1 MKSIK
6 KRKFAPLLAFLLFGL
21 LNIFNLSSGIAMQ
34 MQGEGATFIPD
45 DDNPTQYGV
54 FRPAPNMYTGLSVDA
69 LNQGEF
75 TIMDWKGDKESVATI
90 DVPGNDLSWVY
101 PWYFDDYMMDSTT
114 DNNYIDPWTDISW
127 LNVTTFNPNN
137 ITLSNYTINSVFDYH
152 TMNENDELTVPLN
165 QTLPMQIDMKISKT
179 GPKILILDWL
189 LNKVDENPLKD
200 LAIISPSNKRLDL
213 GSSPY
218 ETRYVNQ
225 LLNLLGAGDNVIFYN
240 IPFIAHEKGTY
251 RLLISASYDES
262 PGFLN
267 LKFADFQVTDLA
279 VDKLIISGDGDEYPS
294 LQEETED
301 EWDAKWF
308 RIKGNKGDKYSLNI
322 GYNYGL
328 MLPPTN
334 IYSPSKWGYKAD
346 HNVSTGTHE
355 IYFTRSGYVYVSL
368 IDSVTSM
375 SEYQASLY
383 LREIPEVDINI
394 GDHVNL
400 KVSND
405 EKVAINF
412 TIEEDSFVRFN
423 YTQYG
428 GGLANISSFDVLY
441 SFIYEDAKKLDG
453 YQIIQPLV
461 NKTMDDMI
469 FYYYYFPKGDYE
481 AIIKNADITSNSIFQ
496 IDSKFVSIYNNT
508 IPINSLSHLNLNP
521 SQFLS
526 FALNQDDYYDE
537 LYDARYVY
545 INITAPGQYI
555 LNTTIDSS
563 NVIASPRTPSFVV
576 YHNETA
582 PSIDYDKTLEASAQD
597 NLNFSVFTQDDDA
610 LYLAYPHKWINLAIN
625 FSQLGI
631 NINRDLV
638 YSVWN
643 DIGDFDEVTPISDTT
658 NEFVSNGTI
667 ILDTDDN
674 DYRDWVKGCDN
685 FDLLDINEDDF
696 YWLQILCN
704 DPYNDTGDGDI
715 IPIIDVIEISNFTL
729 DLSLNLA
736 LVGDSGYQYCDFW
749 EPPIG
754 TEPSFI
760 FINET
765 TLTNDTI
772 LFNTDA
778 PYINFF
784 ENGLYKLLV
793 IPHGW
798 VDDLPVTV
806 NFAIENYW
814 TYRAES
820 RYDITGITN
829 ITVLNP
835 SPDLYKYQIN
845 TYTASGYAHDDGTL
859 YEYGLIASY
868 GRHRRTPA
876 RLGNNSYYAL
886 ECLVEPYKWTQLV
899 VSSVNLV
906 NFSLYIAQDLP
917 WIDNSGPNNELVK
930 LGNSSVDTTYEFG
943 VFDDKFYLIFEVYN
957 STSNSITF
965 RLDLNQYDTAEL
977 LARTPIASHTSTG
990 FNLGFTLILA
1000 IVIPAA
1006 VGAVVVVYILKR
1018 KGRILTKTP

>member
-1 MKSIK
+1 KYGQVPNQK
-6 KRKFAPLLAFLLFGL
+6 
-21 LNIFNLSSGIAMQ
+21 IFN
-34 MQGEGATFIPD
+34 
-45 DDNPTQYGV
+45 
-54 FRPAPNMYTGLSVDA
+54 
-69 LNQGEF
+69 
-75 TIMDWKGDKESVATI
+75 
-90 DVPGNDLSWVY
+90 
-101 PWYFDDYMMDSTT
+101 
-114 DNNYIDPWTDISW
+114 YI
-127 LNVTTFNPNN
+127 
-137 ITLSNYTINSVFDYH
+137 
-152 TMNENDELTVPLN
+152 
-165 QTLPMQIDMKISKT
+165 Q
-179 GPKILILDWL
+179 
-189 LNKVDENPLKD
+189 
-200 LAIISPSNKRLDL
+200 
-213 GSSPY
+213 
-218 ETRYVNQ
+218 
-225 LLNLLGAGDNVIFYN
+225 
-240 IPFIAHEKGTY
+240 FIAHEKGTY
-251 RLLISASYDES
+251 KLLISATNPTS

-267 LKFADFQVTDLA
+267 LEFVDFKVTNLP
-279 VDKLIISGDGDEYPS
+279 VDELKTAGDGDEFPS
-294 LQEETED
+294 FQEQLDD
-301 EWDAKWF
+301 EWDTEWF
-308 RIKGNKGDKYSLNI
+308 RIEGDGGDIYNLDI
-322 GYNYGL
+322 GYDYFIKEPL
-328 MLPPTN
+328 IN

-355 IYFTRSGYVYVSL
+355 IYFTRSGYVYISFTD
-368 IDSVTSM
+368 I
-375 SEYQASLY
+375 EGYGQYKASLY